1 MEGIDWKFIGVLCG
15 TLIIAGLFIHIL
27 ALGTSG
33 PVHPSPAALTVA
45 KKVAG
50 IDATHI
56 SPSVHDL
63 DSVRVYRP
71 ENWCF
76 VHEDH
81 LGRWCVKTASPA
93 SCDPMRRFQSR
104 ETCELV
110 SASALPLGIVHS
122 RGATKQPFMAMMT
135 NGLS

>member
-1 MEGIDWKFIGVLCG
+1 MDWEFIGVLFG
-15 TLIIAGLFIHIL
+15 TLVVAGLFIHIF
-27 ALGTSG
+27 ALGASI
-33 PVHPSPAALTVA
+33 PVHPSPAAPIIARKANDVE
-45 KKVAG
+45 
-50 IDATHI
+50 ATHI
-56 SPSVHDL
+56 PPSVHDL
-63 DSVRVYRP
+63 ESVRVYKP

-104 ETCELV
+104 DACELV
-110 SASALPLGIVHS
+110 SASALPLGVVNR
-122 RGATKQPFMAMMT
+122 RGATKQSFMAMMS